1 MYSEKRTYIHLLF
14 FALCN
19 LHRKKAHGITMFW
32 LSVVLAWLQ
41 PRIWNRRATPQ
52 KVEEQCGESN
62 EMIPPKRPRSLPVAL
77 VAKCG
82 AWFCAPLPK
91 SALVFCSALGWK
103 MVKARTPLVFW
114 PSMKMANVG
123 YFFSV
128 VFLSFYRVIQTYE
141 INLTLHFSSQMH
153 VFLRGKCHIKL
164 ICLDFRS
171 FDSKKFAKKN
181 TRISRECGQLNLQFS

>member
-1 MYSEKRTYIHLLF
+1 LF

-62 EMIPPKRPRSLPVAL
+62 GMIPPKRPRSLPVAL

-103 MVKARTPLVFW
+103 MVKAHTPLVFW

-153 VFLRGKCHIKL
+153 VFFAWKVSYKAYLSWL
-164 ICLDFRS
+164 QEFR
-171 FDSKKFAKKN
+171 FKEIRQKN